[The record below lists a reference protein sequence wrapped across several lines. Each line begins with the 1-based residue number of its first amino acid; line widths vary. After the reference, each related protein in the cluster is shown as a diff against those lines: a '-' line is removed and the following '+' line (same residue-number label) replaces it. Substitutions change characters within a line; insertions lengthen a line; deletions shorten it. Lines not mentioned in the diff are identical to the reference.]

1 MNLFGSL
8 VSTAII
14 VTGVWGVAMMQ
25 IPAESPVNTEQ
36 AETAQGSTTNKI
48 TVHASTLVEK
58 TKKKLTFKPENT
70 HKGANTATNQ
80 IKLVGISRD
89 IKLTNI
95 SGLWQSFEMDN
106 PIQNGLKDNPKKVYV
121 YYRNFRSNY
130 QEAEVTI
137 GYDASLFKNPAATTS
152 IINSGYQSLLNKGA
166 HPNSKLL
173 AAWQDIDYQKKVKA
187 VLEIHYLDSSA
198 MPVQSELLVKYY

>member
-8 VSTAII
+8 VTTAII

-25 IPAESPVNTEQ
+25 LPAESPIKTEQ
-36 AETAQGSTTNKI
+36 LETAQGNTTNKLKA
-48 TVHASTLVEK
+48 HASTLVEK
-58 TKKKLTFKPENT
+58 AKKKLAAKPKSEFK
-70 HKGANTATNQ
+70 ATNTLANQ
-80 IKLVGISRD
+80 IEVVGVSRD
-89 IKLTNI
+89 IKLSNI

-106 PIQNGLKDNPKKVYV
+106 AIQNGLKNSPEKIYV

-137 GYDASLFKNPAATTS
+137 GYSANFFKRPAATT
-152 IINSGYQSLLNKGA
+152 IVGRSGYHSLLHKA
-166 HPNSKLL
+166 ANSNSQLL

-187 VLEIHYLDSSA
+187 VLEIHYLDSNA
-198 MPVQSELLVKYY
+198 VPRQSELLVKYY